1 MVNPR
6 GKCTARMAGAMIAA
20 LCTVAQAADYSGRL
34 QLTENGQPAPAEEY
48 ADVVAYFV
56 PKTPAA
62 VTPLTGGAEMRME
75 KKSFVPR
82 VLAVPLG
89 TEVRFP
95 NFDPILHNAF
105 STSTNN
111 SFDLQLYGGGD
122 SKMHKFESAGLVRMY
137 CNVHHAM
144 VGYILVLDTPYFT
157 GVGAGGEFTL
167 KDLPVAGDL
176 YLWHP
181 RAEVFRQTLELAQE
195 PASVP
200 TFKLDLTQRRIPK
213 HMNKEGKSYRRSRD
227 GNY

>member
-1 MVNPR
+1 MRKLIV
-6 GKCTARMAGAMIAA
+6 AAVLQA
-20 LCTVAQAADYSGRL
+20 LCLGAQAADYSGKL
-34 QLTENGQPAPAEEY
+34 QLTENGQSAPAEEY

-56 PKTPAA
+56 PKSPAP
-62 VTPLTGGAEMRME
+62 VTPLKDGAEMRME

-82 VLAVPLG
+82 VLAVPIG

-111 SFDLQLYGGGD
+111 TFDLQLYGGGE

-137 CNVHHAM
+137 CNVHHGM
-144 VGYILVLDTPYFT
+144 VGYILVLDTPYFSSVA
-157 GVGAGGEFTL
+157 GGGEFTL

-181 RAEVFRQTLELAQE
+181 RAEVFRQALDLAQA
-195 PASVP
+195 PASVTP
-200 TFKLDLTQRRIPK
+200 FKLDLTQRRIPK
-213 HMNKEGKSYRRSRD
+213 HMNKEGKTYRRSRD
-227 GNY
+227 DNY